1 MTVSKYVRHAQ
12 CACANLQAFKSFQG
26 LVMVNNKE
34 NCKTMTGK
42 PEENLSQ
49 VNSRTKLA
57 ERKKSHDSSGDQQ
70 EKSERN
76 Y

>member
-1 MTVSKYVRHAQ
+1 
-12 CACANLQAFKSFQG
+12 
-26 LVMVNNKE
+26 MVNNKE